1 MRTLA
6 LAASIFVS
14 ASSLYAQPRGG
25 PSAQPAEPVETTEV
39 RGRVVSA
46 QTRVTVKGAK
56 VAITTDARKTVSAF
70 VRFDGSFVIENA
82 PVGDHSIGVGAAGY
96 ELLRTRVRVSAGQPL
111 EGLDLRINRSPIIT
125 GRILDEN
132 DRPVVGAKVEVLQ
145 EVFQNGRS
153 QLVAQGA
160 RAARGTFRSDDRGI
174 YRVFG
179 LSAGEYFISV
189 SPKTEP
195 APDGQLRMAT
205 SPRYFANAES
215 LSDATPVALSWG
227 EENQGIDIRLA
238 PAPPTSAHGR
248 VLTAEPGPFCRR
260 CRIEIYRRDGKAVK
274 QIGSRTTTEQ
284 GLFSLF
290 GLPPGDYVAVTHIF
304 DRTTSSQGFGRQPFT
319 VSEGKVEAIVV
330 EAFGE
335 NPVAGRLVLR
345 DPPDTIGEK
354 NGAWSTQVRL
364 QPDSTDPT
372 QARRSRGMFT
382 QANGTGTEAPFELAV
397 FPGQYGFMVG
407 GLRGG
412 YVERI
417 EVGGRPVE
425 GPKLT
430 VPAGGIAGDVV
441 VTISFKTGTVQGTVR
456 EAEDGESTGPASSL
470 ASTGGLLPP
479 GVRVRLL
486 PAEEGSIAGR
496 WLGGRVKD
504 GAFEVPAVPPGEYTA
519 FAYPDAAGYSIEDP
533 KYRKKLARFGKRVE
547 VKAGDTSVLTLE
559 ALPRLSDSSDSGRGG
574 FLQINR

>member
-14 ASSLYAQPRGG
+14 ASSLYSQPRGG

-39 RGRVVSA
+39 RGRVASA
-46 QTRVTVKGAK
+46 QTRVPVKGAK

-82 PVGDHSIGVGAAGY
+82 PVGDHSIGVAAAGY
-96 ELLRTRVRVSAGQPL
+96 ELLRTRVRVPSGQPL

-125 GRILDEN
+125 GRVLDEN
-132 DRPVVGAKVEVLQ
+132 DRPVVGARVEVLQ
-145 EVFQNGRS
+145 EIFQNGRS
-153 QLVAQGA
+153 QLVPQGA

-179 LSAGEYFISV
+179 LSAGEYFIAV
-189 SPKTEP
+189 IPKTEP
-195 APDGQLRMAT
+195 APHGQVRIAT
-205 SPRYFANAES
+205 APRYFPNAES
-215 LSDATPVALSWG
+215 LSEAAPVTLSWG
-227 EENQGIDIRLA
+227 EEKRGTDIRLG
-238 PAPPTSAHGR
+238 PAPPTSAYGR
-248 VLTAEPGPFCRR
+248 VVTTEPGPACRS
-260 CRIEIYRRDGKAVK
+260 CRIEIYRQDGKAVK

-290 GLPPGDYVAVTHIF
+290 GLPPGEYVFVTHIF

-319 VSEGKVEAIVV
+319 VSEGKAEAIVV

-364 QPDSTDPT
+364 QPDSTDRT
-372 QARRSRGMFT
+372 QPRRSRGMFA

-417 EVGGRPVE
+417 EVGGRPMK
-425 GPKLT
+425 GSKLT
-430 VPAGGIAGDVV
+430 VPVGGIGGEVV
-441 VTISFKTGTVQGTVR
+441 VTMSFDTGTVQGTVR
-456 EAEDGESTGPASSL
+456 EAEDSESTGPASSL
-470 ASTGGLLPP
+470 ASKGGLLPP
-479 GVRVRLL
+479 FVRVRLL
-486 PAEEGSIAGR
+486 PAEEGSLGGR

-504 GAFEVPAVPPGEYTA
+504 GAFEVPGVPPGEYAA

-533 KYRKKLARFGKRVE
+533 KYRKKLARFGERVE
-547 VKAGDTSVLTLE
+547 VKAGETSTLTIE
-559 ALPRLSDSSDSGRGG
+559 ALPTLEQLETRG
-574 FLQINR
+574 IR